1 MWQGVPSIGAQTS
14 KPVIAAVKGWCIGG
28 SYVIV
33 QMCDLVVAAD
43 NTRFKY
49 PEAQLGFTGGLIASA
64 VARIPHKV
72 AMEFMLLGEDFDAHR
87 ALAAG
92 MVNKVVPTGEEEA
105 QAQAWAK
112 ILANSAPLV
121 VQGLKEFSMA
131 TLNKSPAEAEPLQEI
146 NCLASNSVMMAQRA
160 QSIWRKAHLSVHG
173 KVTTAAQSAKNV
185 NGRQTPASLQRHSI
199 KTRTKFLH
207 EKNRLLKGGKMSAAI
222 QFIPIHNIRIAMLRP
237 AARRSDNLFGEN
249 AAAGGQSN
257 LPSGP
262 PPKLYQNFPS
272 TIEQTTQQCPAA
284 NRTSRYQ

>member
-1 MWQGVPSIGAQTS
+1 MTELVTYTSHDRVATITINRADRMNALNEEVILGLQAAWRRLENSDDRVAVLTAAGDKAFSVGADVKDAPKEMWQGVPSIGTQTS

-92 MVNKVVPTGEEEA
+92 MVNKVVPTGEEEE
-105 QAQAWAK
+105 QAHAWAN
-112 ILANSAPLV
+112 ILAKSAPLV

-131 TLNKSPAEAEPLQEI
+131 TLNKSPAEAGAIARDQLLDIKFSDDGAEG
-146 NCLASNSVMMAQRA
+146 
-160 QSIWRKAHLSVHG
+160 RKA
-173 KVTTAAQSAKNV
+173 
-185 NGRQTPASLQRHSI
+185 
-199 KTRTKFLH
+199 
-207 EKNRLLKGGKMSAAI
+207 
-222 QFIPIHNIRIAMLRP
+222 
-237 AARRSDNLFGEN
+237 FGE
-249 AAAGGQSN
+249 
-257 LPSGP
+257 
-262 PPKLYQNFPS
+262 K
-272 TIEQTTQQCPAA
+272 
-284 NRTSRYQ
+284 RTPQFTGK